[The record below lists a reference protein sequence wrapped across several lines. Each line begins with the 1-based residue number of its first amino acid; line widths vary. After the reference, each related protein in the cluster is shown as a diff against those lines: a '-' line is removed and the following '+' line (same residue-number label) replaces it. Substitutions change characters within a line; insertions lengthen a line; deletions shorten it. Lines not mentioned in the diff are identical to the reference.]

1 MEWRSGAPLLS
12 AVAQARGSI
21 PLHWAQR
28 PDSSMLKPEIVL
40 QSFDPLYA
48 ATRRHFDALQAQY
61 GDPLC
66 LLDLVKRGERRPREG
81 LLGGEYEAAVRCGGA
96 LQPAGDRAAAPW
108 LMIGVAAFPPL
119 LQLLPKRGGRLPG
132 TRRQIH
138 PHLVLPGAVIERL
151 LLCCA
156 PTAAPTGKCLPMPLR
171 SPPPQVPSVL
181 EGRRD
186 AAPQLYVAPDL
197 AAEPLRSKALAFTS
211 LAGARGVQ
219 EKSVDSDVLFTEV
232 APQVLASLQALL
244 SQLVIPM
251 VAGGGQVTAGSKNAV
266 PPKQAESIRR
276 EFVQV
281 RC

>member
-1 MEWRSGAPLLS
+1 MDERHKYIAARVRERALAGRAPWTVHLAAGHPRCAPCL
-12 AVAQARGSI
+12 
-21 PLHWAQR
+21 
-28 PDSSMLKPEIVL
+28 PDLQLAEAFEDVTPE
-40 QSFDPLYA
+40 D
-48 ATRRHFDALQAQY
+48 AT
-61 GDPLC
+61 
-66 LLDLVKRGERRPREG
+66 
-81 LLGGEYEAAVRCGGA
+81 AAVRCGGA

-251 VAGGGQVTAGSKNAV
+251 VAGGGQVTAASKVAV
-266 PPKQAESIRR
+266 QPQHAESARR

-281 RC
+281 RCRQVARLPAVYLVRCSAAPAFAQL